1 VTVLIPLIVDRTRP
15 IRSSSGFPG
24 EKKTRKHVATVMSL
38 TTSPSHES
46 GSTRLFKGADQIR
59 LTKRRRSDATQ
70 ATGKEIDVLGK
81 PRKNDDMS
89 MNQQDGGDLHRPG
102 YCDISKVPTDLVW
115 KSI

>member
-70 ATGKEIDVLGK
+70 ATGKE
-81 PRKNDDMS
+81 NDDMS

>member
-1 VTVLIPLIVDRTRP
+1 MICASLPISSELSQRKGVLIPLIVDRTRP

-81 PRKNDDMS
+81 PRKNDDM
-89 MNQQDGGDLHRPG
+89 
-102 YCDISKVPTDLVW
+102 
-115 KSI
+115 